1 MTVALSARLHAQT
14 DASSSDFTRIEPL
27 IPPGIS
33 DFNLELYGKFAY
45 LWDMDDGTH
54 VVEILGNFSA
64 RMGQYE
70 LNSRDAVVWFKHVP
84 WQERRYLD
92 VEIYLREGAEI
103 VQPGGTTETGPVLLV
118 TLRTL
123 GKLLLNIDSH
133 VPTNDAEGEL
143 FQEGQRARRL
153 LYVAPAAEA
162 EESEAPIQVAPSLE
176 RLRLAQPKV
185 RKVVSYGAEQTSH
198 EQHGN
203 QSVVIATGNV
213 FVAQG
218 SPAKS
223 GEYLELRADAAVLY
237 LRADQISDA
246 MPGLV
251 GENDQKPGTIE
262 SKDLDKIPTDVAPKD
277 EAKLSGPQ
285 KSDRR
290 SLEEWVSAVYLEGDV
305 VLTRGQRMI
314 RASRLYYDFEND
326 RALILDVVTRALEPS
341 RGLPIYV
348 RAHQV
353 RQLDIKTYT
362 ANNAQLT
369 TSEFHT
375 PHVAIGAKE
384 VEFEDITPRDESGD
398 IVGVQAGK
406 YRAKHTTLNLG
417 GRPVSYWPSSSGTF
431 SRDRQAFKSAKM
443 GYNNE
448 FGGTFESR
456 WYLFNLL
463 GLQEPEGFD
472 ATLKLDYFTERG
484 PAFGIDVD
492 YEQDDYYGFVRSYFI
507 YDEDEDDFG
516 GLRGSEEPDT
526 KYRGRWLWRHRQF
539 LPKGWELTLETAY
552 ISDDNYLESYERN
565 EFENS
570 KDQENLLYLV
580 KRQDNWQFSSLLNYR
595 VNEFLTQTE
604 HLPET
609 RLSLIGEPLGDL
621 ATFYSDNRLGIVR
634 FRPDER
640 LRFSK
645 SDSGS
650 LANRGRSGSVVRGD
664 TRQEVQ
670 FPLPDLGPVKLT
682 PFLMARGTAWDD
694 SPANEGGGGEQRI
707 LFGYGIHGNV
717 VGTRVYDNV
726 ESELFDLH
734 RLRHVVKFDAS
745 AWNAHGNFDPMEL
758 TQFNSGVED
767 IDDFGGVTLG
777 LRQRLQTKRGGPG
790 RWRTVDWITL
800 DVEAGFFHDAQ
811 KGEDTHGDFIFA
823 RPEDSIS
830 SSFIAGN
837 FQYRLSDSTVFVYDG
852 VYDVN
857 RGNVGTSNVS
867 LAVEREPRLAYF
879 LGWRYIHDTDNS
891 LLAFGANY
899 KLNEKHTIAFRE
911 LYDIQEG
918 RNFSTQVIYIRKWPR
933 WYTAVEFDI
942 DRSLEDVG
950 INLSVWPEGAP
961 RLGLGSK
968 RFTGLADS
976 IGLNLN

>member
-1 MTVALSARLHAQT
+1 MSVVSPMRVSAQSGA
-14 DASSSDFTRIEPL
+14 SDFDKIEPL
-27 IPPGIS
+27 LPPGIS
-33 DFNLELYGKFAY
+33 DANLELYGKFAY
-45 LWDMDDGTH
+45 VWDLDDGTH
-54 VVEILGNFSA
+54 VVEVLGNFSA
-64 RMGQYE
+64 RMGRYE
-70 LNSRDAVVWFKHVP
+70 LNSRDAVVWFKHRP
-84 WQERRYLD
+84 WQNRRYLEA
-92 VEIYLREGAEI
+92 EIYLREGAEI
-103 VQPGGTTETGPVLLV
+103 IQPGGTVETGPVLLV
-118 TLRTL
+118 TLRTF
-123 GKLLLNIDSH
+123 GKILLNIDSH
-133 VPTNDAEGEL
+133 APTDDSDGDL
-143 FQEGQRARRL
+143 FQEGRRARRL
-153 LYVAPAAEA
+153 LYAAPADEA
-162 EESEAPIQVAPSLE
+162 EESETPLQVAPSLE
-176 RLRLAQPKV
+176 RLQMDRPKI
-185 RKVVSYGAEQTSH
+185 RKMVNYSADQTLH
-198 EQHGN
+198 EQHGD
-203 QSVVIATGNV
+203 QSMVIVIGNV

-223 GEYLELRADAAVLY
+223 GEYLELRSDAAVLY
-237 LRADQISDA
+237 LRADQISGA
-246 MPGLV
+246 LPGLV
-251 GENDQKPGTIE
+251 GEDEPKSDSSG
-262 SKDLDKIPTDVAPKD
+262 SKELEQIPDVAPKD
-277 EAKLSGPQ
+277 EPKLSGPER
-285 KSDRR
+285 SDRQTMQQ
-290 SLEEWVSAVYLEGDV
+290 WVSAVYLEGDV

-314 RASRLYYDFEND
+314 RASKLYYDFESD
-326 RALILDVVTRALEPS
+326 RALILDVVTRAFEPS

-348 RAHQV
+348 RAEQV
-353 RQLDIKTYT
+353 RQLDAKTYT
-362 ANNAQLT
+362 AKNSQLT

-384 VEFEDITPRDESGD
+384 VEFVDITSRDESGD
-398 IVGVQAGK
+398 IIGVQAGK
-406 YRAKHTTLNLG
+406 YRAKHTTLNLE
-417 GRPVSYWPSSSGTF
+417 GRPLSYWPYSSGTF

-456 WYLFNLL
+456 WYLFNLM
-463 GLQEPEGFD
+463 GLQAPEGFD

-484 PAFGIDVD
+484 PGFGIDMD
-492 YEQDDYYGFVRSYFI
+492 YQQEDYYGLVRSYFI

-552 ISDDNYLESYERN
+552 LSDDNFLESYERN
-565 EFENS
+565 EFENA
-570 KDQENLLYLV
+570 KDQENVLYLL

-595 VNEFLTQTE
+595 ANEFLTQTE
-604 HLPET
+604 RLPDT
-609 RLSLIGEPLGDL
+609 RLTLIGEPLGDV
-621 ATFYSDNRLGIVR
+621 ATFYSDNRLGLVR
-634 FRPDER
+634 YRPDER

-650 LANRGRSGSVVRGD
+650 FGNLGRTGSVVRGD

-670 FPLPDLGPVKLT
+670 FLLPDLGPVKLT
-682 PFLMARGTAWDD
+682 PFFMARGTAWDD
-694 SPANEGGGGEQRI
+694 SPASEGGGGEQRGMV
-707 LFGYGIHGNV
+707 GYGIHGNV
-717 VGTRVYDNV
+717 IATRVYDNV

-734 RLRHVVKFDAS
+734 RLRHVVKFDAT
-745 AWNAHGNFDPMEL
+745 AWNAHTNFDPMEL
-758 TQFNSGVED
+758 TPFDSGVED
-767 IDDFGGVTLG
+767 IDDFGGVTMG

-867 LAVEREPRLAYF
+867 LAVEREPRLAYY

-899 KLNEKHTIAFRE
+899 KLSEKHTLAFRE

-933 WYTAVEFDI
+933 WYTAIEFDI

-968 RFTGLADS
+968 RFTGLTDS
-976 IGLNLN
+976 VGLNLN